1 MKEIIKRTLKDAWKN
16 FLRNGWLSFATSL
29 ILMFSLYTVS
39 LLFLIIL
46 SANVIIKNIQDKSN
60 ISIYFKQD
68 VAEEIILGIQT
79 EIEKNGLIKSV
90 TYVSKEQAL
99 EDFKNNNANEE
110 LILKSIKEIGENP
123 LLSSLVIKAHNPAV
137 YQAVYDYLSAADFK
151 DNVSRINYTKNKDI
165 IDKLNSLVNKIS
177 GVGLSLASIL
187 TIVSILITFNAI
199 RITIYSRREEMEI
212 MRLVGASN
220 SFIRLP
226 YIFEGIL
233 YGLCAAVISL
243 ILLALSAKAASS
255 VISSA
260 VLGQSLISFFGK
272 NFLLIFGLQIFIGV
286 ALGIASSMI
295 AIRRYLKI

>member
-29 ILMFSLYTVS
+29 ILMFSLYTMS
-39 LLFLIIL
+39 LLFLMVL

-68 VAEEIILGIQT
+68 VAEETILDIQA

-90 TYVSKEQAL
+90 SYISKEQAL
-99 EDFKNNNANEE
+99 EDFKNNNADEE
-110 LILKSIKEIGENP
+110 LILKSIEEIGENP
-123 LLSSLVIKAHNPAV
+123 LLSSLVVKAQNPSA
-137 YQAVYDYLSAADFK
+137 YQMVYDYLSAADFK

-165 IDKLNSLVNKIS
+165 IDKLNSLVKKIES
-177 GVGLSLASIL
+177 IGLSIASIL

-233 YGLCAAVISL
+233 YGLCAAIISI
-243 ILLALSAKAASS
+243 ILLALSAKAASPI
-255 VISSA
+255 ISSA

-272 NFLLIFGLQIFIGV
+272 NFVLIFGLQLFVGM